1 MTMPVLQGRSF
12 AAIPQP
18 ALSSCSVGC
27 CGRWPDAA
35 AGHRLPPRHP
45 HSRALQQPPLLPL
58 SSTRDALPLPSPP
71 GSPVNY
77 FFRPRFYCFAL
88 CNIWHARTIL
98 IKDRRRTKLILRGEK
113 IEWVCFQ
120 ITSTLSNFF
129 NCGSVRRTESMKINC
144 QTCVCV
150 SVCLCVCVWAFS
162 HLCVCRPSSPP
173 NRDSPTS
180 SGSKVCA
187 KVAAK
192 APMINASFS
201 HPSEKFSDKI
211 SLNTSDKAAILF
223 FLTKS
228 SLRLQQCW
236 KCISNM

>member
-1 MTMPVLQGRSF
+1 MHTSVILDTWLCCMYLWCGWNFVTDGRTDGRTDEQGDSRSRKTDEGQSWEN
-12 AAIPQP
+12 IM
-18 ALSSCSVGC
+18 S
-27 CGRWPDAA
+27 
-35 AGHRLPPRHP
+35 
-45 HSRALQQPPLLPL
+45 LLPNHL
-58 SSTRDALPLPSPP
+58 HVVQLLQ
-71 GSPVNY
+71 
-77 FFRPRFYCFAL
+77 
-88 CNIWHARTIL
+88 
-98 IKDRRRTKLILRGEK
+98 LRQRAQNWKYED
-113 IEWVCFQ
+113 Q
-120 ITSTLSNFF
+120 LSNL
-129 NCGSVRRTESMKINC
+129 
-144 QTCVCV
+144 
-150 SVCLCVCVWAFS
+150 CLCVCVWAFS